1 MTQGDFYGSEKSC
14 VMPTATSVAI
24 ELVSK
29 DASVK
34 VIKKSLELQDGEVI
48 DASFMNV
55 AELRSYFEREIIDA
69 KNSDMLLSLVSSAIK
84 RFS

>member
-1 MTQGDFYGSEKSC
+1 
-14 VMPTATSVAI
+14 MPTATSVAI

-34 VIKKSLELQDGEVI
+34 VLKKSLELQDGEVI